1 MTSAALR
8 MTGMGI
14 YEAYINGRRVSE
26 DVLAPGWT
34 AYMHRL
40 QVQTY
45 DVTDLW
51 RLSSSSEANQG
62 LYQQEA
68 AACIVRKIK

>member
-14 YEAYINGRRVSE
+14 YEACINGRRVSK

-40 QVQTY
+40 QVKID
-45 DVTDLW
+45 DVTP
-51 RLSSSSEANQG
+51 RG
-62 LYQQEA
+62 G
-68 AACIVRKIK
+68 